1 METSAHAT
9 MHPQTAPRA
18 EAGYATFK
26 KRMGQIARDPLLTR
40 DMWCSILNLVLLG
53 AAFTLLFT
61 FQLIQAFSKD
71 TQSAIEARDDAATD
85 DPAPFQGY
93 TSWVVANWFGF
104 GVTALSLLVLV
115 VGYLWILRP
124 SYENSRRVNDRERIA
139 RVKTWITVLAVVH
152 GLVFAFMFII
162 AFKAFWELG
171 ATYGRDA
178 IDPSTACSVDRA
190 YDYHVGYGTGALIAC
205 LSNLLISIW
214 FFMNGSKMKQFFYS
228 KKFGGIPVRVDY
240 DRPAAAQMAP
250 SAGYYQ
256 QNSNYEHNY

>member
-1 METSAHAT
+1 MQG
-9 MHPQTAPRA
+9 QTAPRA
-18 EAGYATFK
+18 QAGFGTIK

-53 AAFTLLFT
+53 AAFTLLLT

-71 TQSAIEARDDAATD
+71 TQNAVEARDDEKSGA
-85 DPAPFQGY
+85 FQGY
-93 TSWVVANWFGF
+93 TTWVVANWFGF
-104 GVTALSLLVLV
+104 GLTAFSLGVLV
-115 VGYLWILRP
+115 VGYLWMLRP
-124 SYENSRRVNDRERIA
+124 SYEKYRRIADRERIA
-139 RVKTWITVLAVVH
+139 RVKTLITVIAVVH

-190 YDYHVGYGTGALIAC
+190 YDYHVGYGTGALLAC

-214 FFMNGSKMKQFFYS
+214 FFMNGSTMRQFFYS
-228 KKFGGIPVRVDY
+228 KTFGGIPVRVDY
-240 DRPAAAQMAP
+240 DRPAAAQMGP
-250 SAGYYQ
+250 SAGYYS
-256 QNSNYEHNY
+256 QNPNYEHNF